1 MAIADRSEADVRQS
15 LNEALSEPFFG
26 EADRFREAI
35 AQAKSILYL
44 ADNAGE
50 IVFDQLLLEQIIKQI
65 C

>member
-1 MAIADRSEADVRQS
+1 VRQS